1 MSQNLEKTLNDW
13 KINFHPNIN
22 SIIITITEN
31 NNEII
36 YQSSFSLK
44 FIQTLKFFELKNSIN
59 EIINYISTLI
69 DQRSIKINEIGGKLI
84 LKFNDSTNLILN
96 KKEDLSEKNNEIK
109 IENIIQINSINA
121 HESWIRSVSIFP
133 SGNIISVSN
142 DQSIKIYD
150 KSFNILQIISNA
162 HEHIIYY
169 VSIKDENNFVT
180 CSLDES
186 IKTWIKKT
194 DNFILNQIIPN
205 AHNGWVYKVLYC
217 SNGNL
222 ISCSYDET
230 VKIWEN
236 INNNYQSISTLKHSN
251 EISSILLLEDKNILV
266 SSGLDGTKLWNI
278 NNYENLSIIKAI
290 GNGNNTLNRIDS
302 DRIINGGFNGH
313 MYIISISKKKVIQ
326 GIKNG
331 FRCCGICVI
340 EERGIFFIGGDNK
353 DIKIYKSDNYECI
366 FVIKDAHFDNI
377 YGLTKI
383 NKNCILSYGC
393 DKIINVWSF

>member
-1 MSQNLEKTLNDW
+1 MNKKSEL
-13 KINFHPNIN
+13 
-22 SIIITITEN
+22 
-31 NNEII
+31 EII
-36 YQSSFSLK
+36 KQKLK
-44 FIQTLKFFELKNSIN
+44 SKEQLTKSNLQKIAKIKAHN
-59 EIINYISTLI
+59 NYITSMA
-69 DQRSIKINEIGGKLI
+69 N
-84 LKFNDSTNLILN
+84 
-96 KKEDLSEKNNEIK
+96 
-109 IENIIQINSINA
+109 
-121 HESWIRSVSIFP
+121 FP
-133 SGNIISVSN
+133 SGNFISLSW

-340 EERGIFFIGGDNK
+340 EERGIFLLEVI
-353 DIKIYKSDNYECI
+353 IKILKYIK
-366 FVIKDAHFDNI
+366 VII
-377 YGLTKI
+377 M
-383 NKNCILSYGC
+383 
-393 DKIINVWSF
+393 NVFL